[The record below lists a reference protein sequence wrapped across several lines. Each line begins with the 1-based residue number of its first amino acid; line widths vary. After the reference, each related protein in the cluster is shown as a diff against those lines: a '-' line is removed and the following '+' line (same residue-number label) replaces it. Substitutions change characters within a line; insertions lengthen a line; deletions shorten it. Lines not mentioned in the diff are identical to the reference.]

1 MVNVLLLSH
10 SKKLAQGLKEVISQ
24 MAADVNIE
32 TSGGTDTGD
41 IGSNF
46 DEIKEKIDR
55 LSKTQD
61 GVVVLFDAGSSMLN
75 AQMAIDMLDDS
86 SKVILADTAM
96 VEGALQIAVMAQS
109 GQTLD
114 DMRNFI
120 DDNRMHKLS

>member
-120 DDNRMHKLS
+120 DDNRIHKLS

>member
-10 SKKLAQGLKEVISQ
+10 SKKLAKGLKEVISQ

>member
-61 GVVVLFDAGSSMLN
+61 GVVVLFDAGSSVLN